1 MGIGSLPIYHA
12 LLILIFLDKNN
23 CQEVVTPR
31 NIPIPRLTGYR
42 RLTGYQY
49 NTEKLTMKGQ
59 DFLVVLDRNST

>member
-31 NIPIPRLTGYR
+31 NIPIPRLTGY
-42 RLTGYQY
+42 QY